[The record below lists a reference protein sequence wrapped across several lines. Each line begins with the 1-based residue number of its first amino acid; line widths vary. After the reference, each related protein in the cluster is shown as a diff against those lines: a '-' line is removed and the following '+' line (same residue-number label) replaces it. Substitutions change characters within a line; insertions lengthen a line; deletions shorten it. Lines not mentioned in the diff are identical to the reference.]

1 MIDLKQLQSPM
12 YHIPERKHN
21 FEDNFREAPP
31 EIRDLVGPVY
41 ELERTHHFNEIDKT
55 LTDLKSLA
63 GKKKQILIFK
73 YIYFL
78 FMDSNF
84 FPHFLQAHVMR

>member
-63 GKKKQILIFK
+63 GKKKISLFLNIYIF
-73 YIYFL
+73 YLWIH
-78 FMDSNF
+78 F

>member
-41 ELERTHHFNEIDKT
+41 ELERNHHFNEIDKT
-55 LTDLKSLA
+55 LTDLKTLA
-63 GKKKQILIFK
+63 GKKNLDINL
-73 YIYFL
+73 FL
-78 FMDSNF
+78 S
-84 FPHFLQAHVMR
+84 HV